1 MTQFK
6 FGDKVRHP
14 NFDSTCVFVCQLY
27 DAETK
32 EKTWAIVLNES
43 EYDKGT
49 QFVTHEPLTP
59 IPHPDTVRL
68 DFLADRNQHI
78 ANVQLPTECVVC
90 NMHSMRAAIDHAMEL
105 YHAEK

>member
-14 NFDSTCVFVCQLY
+14 DFDSPCVFVCQLY

-32 EKTWAIVLNES
+32 EKTWAIVLNEN

-49 QFVTHEPLTP
+49 QFVTHEPLTH
-59 IPHPDTVRL
+59 IPNPDTVRL

-90 NMHSMRAAIDHAMEL
+90 NMHSMRAAIDHAMER